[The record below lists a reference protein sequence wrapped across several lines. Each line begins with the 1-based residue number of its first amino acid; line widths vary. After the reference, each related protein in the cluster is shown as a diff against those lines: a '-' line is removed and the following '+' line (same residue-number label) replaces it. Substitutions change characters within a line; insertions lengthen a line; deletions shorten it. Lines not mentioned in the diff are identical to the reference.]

1 MHTKAVTH
9 TESTH
14 VVVVGA
20 GPVGLATALL
30 LRARGAAVT
39 VLEAAAEQAP
49 RLGSRAIFLHRQS
62 LATLAAADPVLG
74 AELVGNGLVWGARCT
89 SFAGRE
95 VHRRTY
101 VPPPAD
107 RAPFSSLPQPVM
119 ERLLRAACRRA
130 GADIRWDT
138 PVIGVT
144 SGPDGV
150 LVRTPGAV
158 HRAAYAVGCDG
169 ARSAVR
175 RAVGVRLRGPRSPHA
190 FLVLDVADDPALPL
204 PRERAFHYLDPR
216 MGGRN
221 VLTVPFRGGLRVDVQ
236 CRPDD
241 DPDALGGGAADW
253 LPALLPDGHACSVT
267 WSSHYR
273 FQQVVA
279 DALTD
284 AHGRVLLAG
293 EAGHLFAPFGAR
305 GLNSGIADAAAAAD
319 ALTNGDVAGFAAA
332 RHRAAL
338 LNRRAAGQAL
348 THLTAPAPRHRAAQR
363 LAAAA
368 APRSRRAGRW
378 LDSAPY
384 GPRDAGIPRSRY

>member
-1 MHTKAVTH
+1 MDTTAAP
-9 TESTH
+9 H
-14 VVVVGA
+14 VLVAGA

-30 LRARGAAVT
+30 LRARGASVT
-39 VLEAAAEQAP
+39 VLEAAAEGAP
-49 RLGSRAIFLHRQS
+49 RPGSRAIFLHRQS
-62 LATLAAADPVLG
+62 LATLAAADPALG
-74 AELVGNGLVWGARCT
+74 AELVDNGLVWGARCT

-95 VHRRTY
+95 VHRRSY
-101 VPPPAD
+101 DPPPAD

-119 ERLLRAACRRA
+119 EDLLRAACRRA

-138 PVIGVT
+138 PVTGVV
-144 SGPDGV
+144 SAPDGV
-150 LVRTPGAV
+150 LVSTPEAEHQAG
-158 HRAAYAVGCDG
+158 YAVGCDG

-175 RAVGVRLRGPRSPHA
+175 RAIGVRLRGPRSPHA
-190 FLVLDVADDPALPL
+190 FLVLDVADDPGHPL

-216 MGGRN
+216 MAGRN

-241 DPDALGGGAADW
+241 DPEALAGASADW
-253 LPALLPDGHACSVT
+253 LPGLLPDGHACAVT

-279 DALTD
+279 DALAD
-284 AHGRVLLAG
+284 ARGRVLLAG

-305 GLNSGIADAAAAAD
+305 GLNSGIADAAAAA
-319 ALTNGDVAGFAAA
+319 AAVTTGDVDGYAAA

-338 LNRRAAGQAL
+338 LNRRAAGCAL
-348 THLTAPAPRHRAAQR
+348 THLTAPAPWHRAAQR

-384 GPRDAGIPRSRY
+384 GPRDAGIPGSRY

>member
-1 MHTKAVTH
+1 MNTTAAP
-9 TESTH
+9 H
-14 VVVVGA
+14 VLVVGA

-30 LRARGAAVT
+30 LRARGPAVT
-39 VLEAAAEQAP
+39 VLEAAAEHAP
-49 RLGSRAIFLHRQS
+49 RPGSRAIFLHRQS
-62 LATLAAADPVLG
+62 LATLAAADPALG
-74 AELVGNGLVWGARCT
+74 AALVGNGLVWGARCT
-89 SFAGRE
+89 TFEGRE

-101 VPPPAD
+101 TPPPAD

-119 ERLLRAACRRA
+119 EELLRAACRRA
-130 GADIRWDT
+130 GADIRWES
-138 PVIGVT
+138 PVTRLASSPEGV
-144 SGPDGV
+144 V
-150 LVRTPGAV
+150 VRTPESE
-158 HRAAYAVGCDG
+158 HRVPYAVGCDG

-190 FLVLDVADDPALPL
+190 FLVVDVADDPARPL
-204 PRERAFHYLDPR
+204 PCERAFHYRDPR
-216 MGGRN
+216 MAGRN

-241 DPDALGGGAADW
+241 DPEALSEAAADW
-253 LPALLPDGHACSVT
+253 LPGLLPDGHACAVT

-279 DALTD
+279 DDLTD
-284 AHGRVLLAG
+284 MHGRVLLAG

-319 ALTNGDVAGFAAA
+319 AIATGDVAGFAAA

-338 LNRRAAGQAL
+338 LNRQAAGRAL
-348 THLTAPAPRHRAAQR
+348 GHLTAPAPWQRAAQR

-368 APRSRRAGRW
+368 APRCARAGRW

-384 GPRDAGIPRSRY
+384 GPRDAGVPGSRY

>member
-1 MHTKAVTH
+1 M
-9 TESTH
+9 STTPTN
-14 VVVVGA
+14 VLVAGA

-30 LRARGAAVT
+30 LRARGLPVT
-39 VLEAAAEQAP
+39 VLEAAAERAP
-49 RLGSRAIFLHRQS
+49 RPGSRAIFLHRQS
-62 LATLAAADPVLG
+62 LATLAAADPALG
-74 AELVGNGLVWGARCT
+74 AELVRNGLVWGARCT
-89 SFAGRE
+89 YFAGRE

-101 VPPPAD
+101 TPAPAD

-119 ERLLRAACRRA
+119 EELLRAACRRA
-130 GADIRWDT
+130 GAGIRWNT
-138 PVIGVT
+138 PVTGVEPA
-144 SGPDGV
+144 PDGV
-150 LVRTPGAV
+150 LVRTPDAV

-175 RAVGVRLRGPRSPHA
+175 RAVGVGLRGPRSPYA
-190 FLVLDVADDPALPL
+190 FLVLDVADDPAHPLPL
-204 PRERAFHYLDPR
+204 ERAFHYRDPR
-216 MGGRN
+216 MDARN

-241 DPDALGGGAADW
+241 DPDALGAAADDW
-253 LPALLPDGHACSVT
+253 LPGLLPAGHARTVT

-305 GLNSGIADAAAAAD
+305 GLNSGIADAAAAA
-319 ALTNGDVAGFAAA
+319 AAAATGDVSGYAAA
-332 RHRAAL
+332 RHRAAV
-338 LNRRAAGQAL
+338 LNRRAAGRAL
-348 THLTAPAPRHRAAQR
+348 AHLTATDPWHRAAQH

-384 GPRDAGIPRSRY
+384 GPRDAGIPGSRY